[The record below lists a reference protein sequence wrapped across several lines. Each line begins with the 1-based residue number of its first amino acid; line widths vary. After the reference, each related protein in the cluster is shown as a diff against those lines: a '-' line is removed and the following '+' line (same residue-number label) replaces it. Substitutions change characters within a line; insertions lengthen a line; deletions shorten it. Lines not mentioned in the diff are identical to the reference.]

1 MFGRKKSPATGSV
14 SGAVL
19 SAMDHTV
26 ALATPTAMRRVRL
39 CPLMISSLMDFWFY
53 RRFAKKL

>member
-19 SAMDHTV
+19 SAMET
-26 ALATPTAMRRVRL
+26 ALAVITFRPDGAILSANRSYCALLGRT
-39 CPLMISSLMDFWFY
+39 
-53 RRFAKKL
+53 